1 MALADEIVASPTPLG
16 VTAVTTPKSMVSFLH
31 DFLTPIDFH
40 QPDIDTQ
47 TLIENLSS
55 PMSTMAR
62 WVFESMIAVKNVL
75 CTINILSFKAYDH
88 CQTLYDL

>member
-16 VTAVTTPKSMVSFLH
+16 VTAVTTPKSRVSFLH

-47 TLIENLSS
+47 TLIKNLFS

-62 WVFESMIAVKNVL
+62 WVFGFMNAVKTCYVQSASYPFRL
-75 CTINILSFKAYDH
+75 MIIARRL
-88 CQTLYDL
+88 